1 MGKKL
6 KKEAAK
12 LGITS
17 QPKYTFYARPR
28 KLKMKFSK
36 YKPDIAYKIENF
48 MMSIDPSTMSTES
61 GGGRNNTFYF
71 LSTQMNMYA
80 EIADRMAGMIVPN
93 PINHAIQIDIY
104 TNNQDYIKSIVRDIN
119 NIWDDGIL
127 AHLDIHKLAKKY
139 KVREEDIIN
148 AWKSF
153 L

>member
-6 KKEAAK
+6 QKEAVK
-12 LGITS
+12 LGLTS
-17 QPKYTFYARPR
+17 QPKYTFFARPR
-28 KLKMKFSK
+28 KMKMKFSK

-48 MMSIDPSTMSTES
+48 MKSIDPSIMSAES

-80 EIADRMAGMIVPN
+80 KIADKMAGMIVHN
-93 PINHAIQIDIY
+93 PINHTIQIDIY
-104 TNNQDYIKSIVRDIN
+104 TNNQDYIKGIVRDIN

-127 AHLDIHKLAKKY
+127 AHLDTHKLAKKY
-139 KVREEDIIN
+139 KVAEEDIIN

-153 L
+153 I